1 VAKLHWTKKKK
12 KKKKNSDNALERAQ
26 TSEWY
31 FPFKHRETSVDV
43 CECSGCPTTGCT
55 DKKVKR
61 VHSIINKDQ

>member
-1 VAKLHWTKKKK
+1 MKYSKKKI
-12 KKKKNSDNALERAQ
+12 SDNALQRAQ

-31 FPFKHRETSVDV
+31 FPFRHWETSVDV
-43 CECSGCPTTGCT
+43 CEYSGCPTTGST